1 MVVITDN
8 YLEKDKMYIDNEVGC
23 YINEISSLMSL
34 QYIYIYIIYVYIYLY
49 TCIHIYTESI
59 HIYIH
64 IYLPIIIMMVIST
77 ITTIQVLTIQ
87 YPIRCRSHV
96 KVSEGM
102 LSTMLQLVGVD
113 SVAKGSIPCM
123 VFYSIHGA
131 HIEVTVTNE
140 LGMNKNDIR
149 PMY

>member
-1 MVVITDN
+1 MTQ
-8 YLEKDKMYIDNEVGC
+8 M
-23 YINEISSLMSL
+23 
-34 QYIYIYIIYVYIYLY
+34 
-49 TCIHIYTESI
+49 
-59 HIYIH
+59 
-64 IYLPIIIMMVIST
+64 IIIMMVIST

-102 LSTMLQLVGVD
+102 FSTMLQLVGVD
-113 SVAKGSIPCM
+113 TVAKGSISCM

-149 PMY
+149 PTYCSQRKKNKKTHLHYSIDNSLFFF